1 MTSAEAAHRLYTS
14 TGKRS
19 AAVFGL
25 NVGEFQAEAIHCV
38 EDPVKDDPTLPDNPA
53 HALAD
58 YAAHDLKKQKVIA
71 KRLKSLAVKRGCLYL
86 HAAEPAPQTDE
97 DSGERA

>member
-1 MTSAEAAHRLYTS
+1 LYTS

-25 NVGEFQAEAIHCV
+25 SVSEFEAESISCV
-38 EDPVKDDPTLPDNPA
+38 EDPIKDDPELPDNPA

-58 YAAHDLKKQKVIA
+58 YNGHDQKKQKVVA
-71 KRLKSLAVKRGCLYL
+71 KRLKSLAVKRGCLYK
-86 HAAEPAPQTDE
+86 HT
-97 DSGERA
+97 